1 MQPVTGANALLERPA
16 PVGLTILLTGVASDS
31 HTWNLVF
38 LQLLFEESGHR
49 VVNLGPCVPPEL
61 LVDSCRAERPD
72 LVVMSSV
79 NGHGVPDGL
88 RAVQALRRAAD
99 LAELPT
105 VIGGKL
111 GIAGVPGSAEVRQL
125 VEAGFDAVFTDADG
139 MQPLDAFLTTL
150 AERTTLAGI
159 EAS

>member
-1 MQPVTGANALLERPA
+1 MHPVTRTGAVLDPPA
-16 PVGLTILLTGVASDS
+16 PTGLTILLTGVASDS

-49 VVNLGPCVPPEL
+49 VVNLGPCVPPDL
-61 LVDSCRAERPD
+61 LVSSCRDERPD

-111 GIAGVPGSAEVRQL
+111 GIAGVPGAAEVRQL
-125 VEAGFDAVFTDADG
+125 LEAGFDAVFTDADG
-139 MQPLDAFLTTL
+139 MQPLDAFLAAL
-150 AERTTLAGI
+150 AERLVPAGI